1 MEEVEDLERGEDR
14 ARGGDRARRGEDR
27 GRGGGLEDTAEE
39 EGGGHRERYLLYT
52 RIYGEGKIFG
62 KYRLSKKKGYRCSEQ
77 IFQNFCFVRIFG
89 KTFWENVYSI
99 VFQNLI

>member
-39 EGGGHRERYLLYT
+39 EGWGHRERYLLYT

-62 KYRLSKKKGYRCSEQ
+62 KYRLSKKKVIDVLNKFFK
-77 IFQNFCFVRIFG
+77 IFVLFG
-89 KTFWENVYSI
+89 FYALKI
-99 VFQNLI
+99 